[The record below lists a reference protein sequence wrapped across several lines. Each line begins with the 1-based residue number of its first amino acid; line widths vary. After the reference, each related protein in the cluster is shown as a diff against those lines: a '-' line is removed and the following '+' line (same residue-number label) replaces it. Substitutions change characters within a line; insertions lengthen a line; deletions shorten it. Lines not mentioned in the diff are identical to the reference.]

1 MDSDKYGLEEVLEIL
16 DISKAQFQRWKK
28 RLLAINITTG
38 VNQGRKIFYSGQD
51 IVEYQ
56 LIKSFTQ
63 SGNNIDDYYK
73 VLDAETVG
81 DTSDATSLVHT
92 NTDITEFEHP
102 VSSSLVESRDL
113 DETDQGLMVISEQLE
128 NIVSSLQLSNIKE
141 KYETL
146 SYLADKG
153 FEVST
158 KDIQLLIGRYPSGNR
173 IETNN
178 FVIIKTGR
186 GGKQNKFRVEY
197 KEKTQT

>member
-1 MDSDKYGLEEVLEIL
+1 MDSDKYELKEVLEIL
-16 DISKAQFQRWKK
+16 EVSKAQFQRWKK

-38 VNQGRKIFYSGQD
+38 INQGRKILYSGQD

-63 SGNNIDDYYK
+63 SGNNLDDYYK
-73 VLDAETVG
+73 IMDAETVG

-92 NTDITEFEHP
+92 NTDITEFEHS
-102 VSSSLVESRDL
+102 VSSSLVESHYS
-113 DETDQGLMVISEQLE
+113 DETNQGLTIISEQLE

-141 KYETL
+141 KYESL

-158 KDIQLLIGRYPSGNR
+158 KEIQLLIGRYPNGNR